1 MGVVPRRRIDPKLL
15 LASLGIAA
23 GLLLVVAGVRASV
36 TGDEAQNLPEEI
48 EQIDPVRYATQVPQ
62 QTRVFVDLIP
72 NYEAVLVIDGVELP
86 VVSLDALGTATD
98 AGGTVPSQ
106 GGQQLVLPPGAV
118 FEPGNVTL
126 TFTPGEGQVIESF
139 APGPHTATVIYWKLD
154 EGRGRARAFSWDF
167 YVV

>member
-1 MGVVPRRRIDPKLL
+1 MCVVPRRRIDVKLL

-23 GLLLVVAGVRASV
+23 GLVLIVLGVRASV
-36 TGDEAQNLPEEI
+36 TGDEAQNLPDEI

-62 QTRVFVDLIP
+62 QSSVFVDLITG
-72 NYEAVLVIDGVELP
+72 YEAVLVIDGVELP
-86 VVSLDALGTATD
+86 VVSLDDLDAATD
-98 AGGTVPSQ
+98 AGGTVAAQ

-126 TFTPGEGQVIESF
+126 TFTPGEGQVIETF
-139 APGPHTATVIYWKLD
+139 APGPHTATVIYWKRD
-154 EGRGRARAFSWDF
+154 EGRDRARAFTWDF